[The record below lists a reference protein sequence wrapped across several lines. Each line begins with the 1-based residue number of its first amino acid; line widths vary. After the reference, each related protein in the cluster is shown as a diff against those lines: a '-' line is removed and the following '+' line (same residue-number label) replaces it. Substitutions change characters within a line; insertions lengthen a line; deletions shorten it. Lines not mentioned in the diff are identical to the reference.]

1 MPFRY
6 PFRVYSKL
14 VAKVNALAL
23 DVRERT
29 ANNTL
34 WRLHMA
40 TKAPKIMSVDT
51 DTMRVLVKYDDGS
64 QNTVHVS
71 DMDKSS
77 LIKLGTF
84 LNVRWVGTP
93 MHKSLDTIQ
102 RIVNAKMLGVSAPS
116 EPPVIAKPSASA
128 VPAVMPS
135 ALPNGGSLDAVIA
148 TMVAN
153 IMQSVPV
160 GINKDEVTNI
170 VDDIL
175 APIAMDSAVALQRLS
190 DKIDALQPKVTQIV
204 VKDRPIVTLKGVQ
217 HKVFSDIMMSVGAR
231 CNTFLV
237 GPAGTGKTTIV
248 AQAADALGLDFH
260 AENLTA
266 ATTEY
271 ALKGFKD
278 ANSNYVPTKLRE
290 FFQNGGVYLLDEIDN
305 ANPNVLGVLNS
316 ALSNGFMAFPDGMVK
331 KHDNFIAVA
340 AGNTYGNGAT
350 AEYVGRNPIDGA
362 TLDRF
367 AFFNVDIDESVEDA
381 MLAGYSLPSAIARTW
396 VTAVRKSRQNVG
408 EAGLRVIVSPRAT
421 ANGASLLQQGMDIE
435 KVYAATVLKGA
446 KQDQVEKIRQGV
458 TLSVSA

>member
-1 MPFRY
+1 
-6 PFRVYSKL
+6 
-14 VAKVNALAL
+14 
-23 DVRERT
+23 
-29 ANNTL
+29 
-34 WRLHMA
+34 MA
-40 TKAPKIMSVDT
+40 TKAPTIISVDR
-51 DTMRVLVKYDDGS
+51 DKMLVQVLNENGHYAS
-64 QNTVHVS
+64 VHVK
-71 DMDKSS
+71 DMDKNT

-84 LNVRWVGTP
+84 LNVTWAGTP
-93 MHKSLDTIQ
+93 MHKTLDTIQ
-102 RIVNAKMLGVSAPS
+102 RIVNAKLLGVSAP
-116 EPPVIAKPSASA
+116 VQPSAPAPVQPSVV
-128 VPAVMPS
+128 VPAVKPS
-135 ALPNGGSLDAVIA
+135 ALPTGSSLDAVIA

-153 IMQSVPV
+153 IMQTIPV
-160 GINKDEVTNI
+160 GIDDEAVRNI
-170 VDDIL
+170 VADVVDPL
-175 APIAMDSAVALQRLS
+175 ALDTAVALDRLS
-190 DKIDALQPKVTQIV
+190 TKIDALQPKVTQIV
-204 VKDRPIVTLKGVQ
+204 IKDRPTLTLKGVQ
-217 HKVFSDIMMSVGAR
+217 HKAFSDIMMSVAAR

-237 GPAGTGKTTIV
+237 GPAGTGKTTMV
-248 AQAADALGLDFH
+248 SQAADALGLDFH

-278 ANSNYVPTKLRE
+278 ANSKYVPTKLRE

-316 ALSNGFMAFPDGMVK
+316 ALSNGFMAFPDAMVK

-381 MLAGYSLPSAIARTW
+381 MLAGYALPSATASCW
-396 VTAVRKSRQNVG
+396 VKAVRQSRQNVA

-421 ANGASLLQQGMDIE
+421 ANGAALLAQGMDMN

>member
-1 MPFRY
+1 
-6 PFRVYSKL
+6 
-14 VAKVNALAL
+14 
-23 DVRERT
+23 
-29 ANNTL
+29 
-34 WRLHMA
+34 MA
-40 TKAPKIMSVDT
+40 TKAPTIISVDR
-51 DTMRVLVKYDDGS
+51 DKMLVQVLNENGHYAS
-64 QNTVHVS
+64 VHVK
-71 DMDKSS
+71 DMDKNT

-84 LNVRWVGTP
+84 LNVTWAGTP
-93 MHKSLDTIQ
+93 MHKTLDTIQ
-102 RIVNAKMLGVSAPS
+102 RIVNAKLLGVSAP
-116 EPPVIAKPSASA
+116 VQPSAPAPVQPSVV
-128 VPAVMPS
+128 VPAVKPS
-135 ALPNGGSLDAVIA
+135 ALPTGSSLDAVIA

-153 IMQSVPV
+153 IMQTIPV
-160 GINKDEVTNI
+160 GIDEDAVRNI
-170 VDDIL
+170 VSDVVD
-175 APIAMDSAVALQRLS
+175 PIALDNAVALDRLS
-190 DKIDALQPKVTQIV
+190 TKIDALQPKVTQIV
-204 VKDRPIVTLKGVQ
+204 IKDRPTLTLKGVQ
-217 HKVFSDIMMSVGAR
+217 HKAFSDIMMSLAAR

-237 GPAGTGKTTIV
+237 GPAGTGKTTMV
-248 AQAADALGLDFH
+248 SQAADALGLDFH

-278 ANSNYVPTKLRE
+278 ANSKYVPTKLRE

-316 ALSNGFMAFPDGMVK
+316 ALSNGFMAFPDAMVK

-381 MLAGYSLPSAIARTW
+381 MLAGYALPSATASCW
-396 VTAVRKSRQNVG
+396 VKAVRQSRQNVA

-421 ANGASLLQQGMDIE
+421 ANGAALLSQGMDMN

-446 KQDQVEKIRQGV
+446 KQDQIEKIRQGV

>member
-1 MPFRY
+1 
-6 PFRVYSKL
+6 
-14 VAKVNALAL
+14 
-23 DVRERT
+23 
-29 ANNTL
+29 
-34 WRLHMA
+34 MA
-40 TKAPKIMSVDT
+40 TKAPTIISVDR
-51 DTMRVLVKYDDGS
+51 DKMLVQVLNEDGHYAS
-64 QNTVHVS
+64 VHVK
-71 DMDKSS
+71 DMDKNT

-84 LNVRWVGTP
+84 LNVTWAGTP
-93 MHKSLDTIQ
+93 MHKTLDTIQ
-102 RIVNAKMLGVSAPS
+102 RIVNAKLLGVSAP
-116 EPPVIAKPSASA
+116 VQPSAPAPVQPSVV
-128 VPAVMPS
+128 VPAVQPS
-135 ALPNGGSLDAVIA
+135 ALPTGSSLDAVIA

-153 IMQSVPV
+153 IMQTIPV
-160 GINKDEVTNI
+160 GIDDEAVRNI
-170 VDDIL
+170 VADVVDPL
-175 APIAMDSAVALQRLS
+175 ALDTAVALDRLS
-190 DKIDALQPKVTQIV
+190 TKIDALQPKVTQIV
-204 VKDRPIVTLKGVQ
+204 IKDRPTLTLKGVQ
-217 HKVFSDIMMSVGAR
+217 HKAFSDIMMSVAAR

-237 GPAGTGKTTIV
+237 GPAGTGKTTMV
-248 AQAADALGLDFH
+248 SQAADALGLDFH

-278 ANSNYVPTKLRE
+278 ANSKYVPTKLRE

-316 ALSNGFMAFPDGMVK
+316 ALSNGFMAFPDAMVK
-331 KHDNFIAVA
+331 KHENFIAVA

-381 MLAGYSLPSAIARTW
+381 MLAGYALPSATASCW
-396 VTAVRKSRQNVG
+396 VKAVRQSRQNVA

-421 ANGASLLQQGMDIE
+421 ANGAALLAQGMDMN

>member
-1 MPFRY
+1 
-6 PFRVYSKL
+6 
-14 VAKVNALAL
+14 
-23 DVRERT
+23 
-29 ANNTL
+29 
-34 WRLHMA
+34 MA
-40 TKAPKIMSVDT
+40 TKAPTIISVDR
-51 DTMRVLVKYDDGS
+51 DKMLVQVLNEDGS
-64 QNTVHVS
+64 YASVHVK
-71 DMDKSS
+71 DMDKNT

-84 LNVRWVGTP
+84 LNVTWAGTP
-93 MHKSLDTIQ
+93 MHKTLDTIQ
-102 RIVNAKMLGVSAPS
+102 RIVNAKLLGVS
-116 EPPVIAKPSASA
+116 
-128 VPAVMPS
+128 VPAVPTKAPVVPAVKPS
-135 ALPNGGSLDAVIA
+135 ALPAGSSLDAVIA

-153 IMQSVPV
+153 IMQTIPV
-160 GINKDEVTNI
+160 GIDDEAVRNI
-170 VDDIL
+170 VADVVDPL
-175 APIAMDSAVALQRLS
+175 ALDTAVALDRLS
-190 DKIDALQPKVTQIV
+190 TKIDALQPKVTQIV
-204 VKDRPIVTLKGVQ
+204 IKDRPTLTLKGVQ
-217 HKVFSDIMMSVGAR
+217 HKAFSDIMMSVAAR

-237 GPAGTGKTTIV
+237 GPAGTGKTTMV
-248 AQAADALGLDFH
+248 SQAADALGLDFH

-278 ANSNYVPTKLRE
+278 ANSKYVPTKLRE

-316 ALSNGFMAFPDGMVK
+316 ALSNGFMAFPDAMVK

-381 MLAGYSLPSAIARTW
+381 MLAGYALPSATASCW
-396 VTAVRKSRQNVG
+396 VKAVRQSRQNVA

-421 ANGASLLQQGMDIE
+421 ANGAALLSQGMDMN

>member
-1 MPFRY
+1 
-6 PFRVYSKL
+6 
-14 VAKVNALAL
+14 
-23 DVRERT
+23 
-29 ANNTL
+29 
-34 WRLHMA
+34 MA
-40 TKAPKIMSVDT
+40 TKAPTIISVDR
-51 DTMRVLVKYDDGS
+51 DKMLVQVLNEDGHYAS
-64 QNTVHVS
+64 VHVK
-71 DMDKSS
+71 DMDKNT

-84 LNVRWVGTP
+84 LNVTWAGTP
-93 MHKSLDTIQ
+93 MHKTLDTIQ
-102 RIVNAKMLGVSAPS
+102 RIVNAKLLGVSAP
-116 EPPVIAKPSASA
+116 VQPSAPAPVQPSVV
-128 VPAVMPS
+128 VPAVQPS
-135 ALPNGGSLDAVIA
+135 ALPTGSSLDAVIA

-153 IMQSVPV
+153 IMQTIPV
-160 GINKDEVTNI
+160 GIDDEAVRNI
-170 VDDIL
+170 VADVVDPL
-175 APIAMDSAVALQRLS
+175 ALDTAVALDRLS
-190 DKIDALQPKVTQIV
+190 TKIDALQPKVTQIV
-204 VKDRPIVTLKGVQ
+204 IKDRPTLTLKGVQ
-217 HKVFSDIMMSVGAR
+217 HKAFSDIMMSVAAR

-237 GPAGTGKTTIV
+237 GPAGTGKTTMV
-248 AQAADALGLDFH
+248 SQAADALGLDFH

-278 ANSNYVPTKLRE
+278 ANSKYVPTKLRE

-316 ALSNGFMAFPDGMVK
+316 ALSNGFMAFPDAMVK
-331 KHDNFIAVA
+331 KHENFIAVA

-381 MLAGYSLPSAIARTW
+381 MLAGYALPSATASCW
-396 VTAVRKSRQNVG
+396 VKAVRQSRQNVA

-421 ANGASLLQQGMDIE
+421 ANGAALLSQGMDMN

>member
-1 MPFRY
+1 
-6 PFRVYSKL
+6 
-14 VAKVNALAL
+14 
-23 DVRERT
+23 
-29 ANNTL
+29 
-34 WRLHMA
+34 MA
-40 TKAPKIMSVDT
+40 TKAPTIISVDR
-51 DTMRVLVKYDDGS
+51 DNMLVQVLNENGHYAS
-64 QNTVHVS
+64 VHVK
-71 DMDKSS
+71 DMDKNT

-84 LNVRWVGTP
+84 LNVTWAGTP
-93 MHKSLDTIQ
+93 MHKTLDTIQ
-102 RIVNAKMLGVSAPS
+102 RIVNAKLLGVSAPV
-116 EPPVIAKPSASA
+116 EPVQPSA
-128 VPAVMPS
+128 PAVRVDTAVHAVKPS
-135 ALPNGGSLDAVIA
+135 ALPTGSSLDAVIA

-153 IMQSVPV
+153 IMQTIPV
-160 GINKDEVTNI
+160 GIDEDAVRNI
-170 VDDIL
+170 VSDVVD
-175 APIAMDSAVALQRLS
+175 PIALDNAVALDRLS
-190 DKIDALQPKVTQIV
+190 TKIDALQPKVTQIV
-204 VKDRPIVTLKGVQ
+204 IKDRPTLTLKGVQ
-217 HKVFSDIMMSVGAR
+217 HKAFSDIMMSLAAR

-237 GPAGTGKTTIV
+237 GPAGTGKTTMV
-248 AQAADALGLDFH
+248 SQAADALGLDFH

-278 ANSNYVPTKLRE
+278 ANSKYVPTKLRE

-316 ALSNGFMAFPDGMVK
+316 ALSNGFMAFPDAMVK

-381 MLAGYSLPSAIARTW
+381 MLAGYALPSATASCW
-396 VTAVRKSRQNVG
+396 VKAVRLSRQNVA

-421 ANGASLLQQGMDIE
+421 ANGAALLSQGMDMN

-446 KQDQVEKIRQGV
+446 KQDQIEKIRQGV

>member
-1 MPFRY
+1 
-6 PFRVYSKL
+6 
-14 VAKVNALAL
+14 
-23 DVRERT
+23 
-29 ANNTL
+29 
-34 WRLHMA
+34 
-40 TKAPKIMSVDT
+40 
-51 DTMRVLVKYDDGS
+51 
-64 QNTVHVS
+64 
-71 DMDKSS
+71 MDKNT

-84 LNVRWVGTP
+84 LNVTWAGTP
-93 MHKSLDTIQ
+93 MHKTLDTIQ
-102 RIVNAKMLGVSAPS
+102 RIVNAKLLGVSAP
-116 EPPVIAKPSASA
+116 VQPSAPAPVQPSVV
-128 VPAVMPS
+128 VPAVQPS
-135 ALPNGGSLDAVIA
+135 ALPTGSSLDAVIA

-153 IMQSVPV
+153 IMQTIPV
-160 GINKDEVTNI
+160 GIDDEAVRNI
-170 VDDIL
+170 VADVVDPL
-175 APIAMDSAVALQRLS
+175 ALDTAVALDRLS
-190 DKIDALQPKVTQIV
+190 TKIDALQPKVTQIV
-204 VKDRPIVTLKGVQ
+204 IKDRPTLTLKGVQ
-217 HKVFSDIMMSVGAR
+217 HKAFSDIMMSVAAR

-237 GPAGTGKTTIV
+237 GPAGTGKTTMV
-248 AQAADALGLDFH
+248 SQAADALGLDFH

-278 ANSNYVPTKLRE
+278 ANSKYVPTKLRE

-316 ALSNGFMAFPDGMVK
+316 ALSNGFMAFPDAMVK
-331 KHDNFIAVA
+331 KHENFIAVA

-381 MLAGYSLPSAIARTW
+381 MLAGYALPSATASCW
-396 VTAVRKSRQNVG
+396 VKAVRQSRQNVA

-421 ANGASLLQQGMDIE
+421 ANGAALLAQGMDMH